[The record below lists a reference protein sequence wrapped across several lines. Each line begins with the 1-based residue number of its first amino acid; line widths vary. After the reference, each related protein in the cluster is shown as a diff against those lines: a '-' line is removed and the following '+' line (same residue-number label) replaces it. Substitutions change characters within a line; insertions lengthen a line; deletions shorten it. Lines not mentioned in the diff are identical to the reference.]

1 MQRNRPRI
9 AEPIGAGEEKCC
21 VAQEKIDRNVGAARR
36 VQHHDGEKA
45 RPEPRTKC
53 SCPTGQA
60 RSRLRTKIAAG
71 RTMARPAG
79 LNTCLP
85 LIRRR
90 NFEEMAITP
99 PTACIHD
106 SSARNKRLS
115 DSPVIRGERRSTG
128 IFVSREQATWV
139 SRLAARAN
147 VLAIIRAPKSITAK
161 LIVKRLASAMIWRWR
176 ASDHMDRKR
185 RINTGHVPN

>member
-1 MQRNRPRI
+1 MSVRRAACNTMMAKKPTRAANQMLVPHW
-9 AEPIGAGEEKCC
+9 PGEIQTPDE
-21 VAQEKIDRNVGAARR
+21 DSS
-36 VQHHDGEKA
+36 
-45 RPEPRTKC
+45 RT
-53 SCPTGQA
+53 
-60 RSRLRTKIAAG
+60 
-71 RTMARPAG
+71 TMARPAG

-147 VLAIIRAPKSITAK
+147 VLAIIRAPKSITAQ
-161 LIVKRLASAMIWRWR
+161 LIVKRLASGLIWRYR
-176 ASDHMDRKR
+176 ASDLMDRIM
-185 RINTGHVPN
+185 RIKPGHVPH